1 MKIYIDSNY
10 PRPVVKILAA
20 VHNLQKKKEYEIIN
34 WQNEDINDDEI
45 KNSVFLVVDFQKK
58 GISIPIVKQSKEGY
72 KTVVCRVMEEKID
85 RFEFAMTV
93 LRVWPQ
99 IIEKFTSESNLFSF
113 KYGGKKLT
121 AFKIKENNL
130 NDKFCGTYS
139 QSEIFKYKNIL

>member
-20 VHNLQKKKEYEIIN
+20 VHSLQKKKEYEIIN
-34 WQNEDINDDEI
+34 WQNEDVNGDEI

-72 KTVVCRVMEEKID
+72 KTIVFKIMEEKID

-99 IIEKFTSESNLFSF
+99 IIEKSTSESNLFSF
-113 KYGGKKLT
+113 KYGGKKLNGVKT
-121 AFKIKENNL
+121 K
-130 NDKFCGTYS
+130 
-139 QSEIFKYKNIL
+139 